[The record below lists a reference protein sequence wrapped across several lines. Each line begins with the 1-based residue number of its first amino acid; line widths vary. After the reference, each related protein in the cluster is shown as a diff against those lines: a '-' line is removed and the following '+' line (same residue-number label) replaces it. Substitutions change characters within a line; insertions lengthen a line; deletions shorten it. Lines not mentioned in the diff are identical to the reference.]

1 MNFLNTTLT
10 QKALVCAVI
19 ILCFTTSCDKRD
31 GNTNTSFTVEKFDPV
46 QVAKTNPMKVYVHYM
61 PWFFSKEY
69 DGNWGGHWT
78 MANKNPDEVVN
89 GKANI
94 AAHIY
99 PEIGPYSSNDP
110 DVLEYHSLLIKYS
123 GFDGVLFDWYG
134 TQSIYDYP
142 QILEATNNARNK
154 ISLSGI
160 EYAVVYEDRTLE
172 ANAANDTVLQ
182 RQLAQSD
189 FEYLKNI
196 YFKDKNY
203 IHVNGAPLTGVFGP
217 IIIEDGEVWSR
228 VFNGAKTDPTFITL
242 WGEGNDGGD
251 ETDGEFGW
259 IWNGGSN
266 HFQLVSSFYD
276 KPNVN
281 FKMGIAYPGFDDY
294 YQEGGWGS
302 GLGWEIDP
310 ENGATLKSLLDL
322 AIEKNITHLQVATW
336 NDFGEATSIEPSL
349 EYGSSYLEQIQSFTG
364 VDYGKSELDLVKDLY
379 NKRKRFKNNIQT
391 QMKLDQVYYYL
402 ISLQVSKA
410 SELLQEIN

>member
-31 GNTNTSFTVEKFDPV
+31 GNTNTSFTVEKIDPV
-46 QVAKTNPMKVYVHYM
+46 QVAKTNFMKVYVHYM

-110 DVLEYHSLLIKYS
+110 DVLEYHSLLMKYS

-154 ISLSGI
+154 ISMSGM
-160 EYAVVYEDRTLE
+160 EYAVIYEDRTLE

-228 VFNGAKTDPTFITL
+228 VFNSSKTDPAFITL

-310 ENGATLKSLLDL
+310 KNGATLKSLLDL
-322 AIEKNITHLQVATW
+322 AVEKNITHLQVATW

-364 VDYGKSELDLVKDLY
+364 VDYGKAELDLVKDLF

-391 QMKLDQVYYYL
+391 QQKLDQVYYYL